1 MRRSVRVLLLT
12 GTLALGA
19 GSVWAVS
26 PAAGAATGNTS
37 SADLRRIVHE
47 VSVEH
52 GMDPRLVHAVVTVE
66 SGYNPRAV
74 SRKGALGLMQL
85 MPDTARRLAVKDPF
99 DPVQN
104 VRGGVRELARLMD
117 RYVGDLPR
125 ALAAY
130 NAGEGAVDRYRG
142 VPPFRETRRYVERI
156 MTLYTGRP
164 FDLGSGGSARP
175 VKLVR
180 DGSGRVVITNS
191 PPADRTALAR
201 AVLAQTGGRGL
212 AGGFGK

>member
-1 MRRSVRVLLLT
+1 MKRRVLPLVVST
-12 GTLALGA
+12 VLALAA
-19 GSVWAVS
+19 GTAWAVS
-26 PAAGAATGNTS
+26 PRSEGAS
-37 SADLRRIVHE
+37 DLHRIVQE
-47 VSVEH
+47 ISVEH

-74 SRKGALGLMQL
+74 SRKGAQGLMQL
-85 MPDTARRLAVKDPF
+85 MPDTARRLRVKDPF
-99 DPVQN
+99 DPEEN
-104 VRGGVRELARLMD
+104 VRAGVRELARLVD

-142 VPPFRETRRYVERI
+142 IPPYRETRQYVQRI

-164 FDLGSGGSARP
+164 YDLGSLTARRP
-175 VKLVR
+175 VKLVH
-180 DGSGRVVITNS
+180 DASGRIVITNAS
-191 PPADRTALAR
+191 PASSTVLAR

-212 AGGFGK
+212 SGGFGK

>member
-1 MRRSVRVLLLT
+1 MKRCVLPPVVFT
-12 GTLALGA
+12 ILALAA
-19 GSVWAVS
+19 GTAWAVS
-26 PAAGAATGNTS
+26 PRSECAS
-37 SADLRRIVHE
+37 DLHRIVQE
-47 VSVEH
+47 ISVEH

-74 SRKGALGLMQL
+74 SRKGAQGLMQL
-85 MPDTARRLAVKDPF
+85 MPDTARRLRVKDPF
-99 DPVQN
+99 DPEEN
-104 VRGGVRELARLMD
+104 VRAGVRELARLID

-142 VPPFRETRRYVERI
+142 IPPYRETRQYVRRI

-164 FDLGSGGSARP
+164 YDLGSLTARRP
-175 VKLVR
+175 VKLVH
-180 DGSGRVVITNS
+180 DASGRIVITNAS
-191 PPADRTALAR
+191 PASSTALAR

-212 AGGFGK
+212 SGGFGK